1 MVSQKNV
8 LIEDYYN
15 EHYYN
20 KNNGKWLWHHVYKVK
35 ACTVN
40 TLQMLPNRKKATGD
54 EKQGA
59 SFTKL
64 PLTETDKDQSGQF
77 SSDVAAKSLVLFKI
91 QQLKK
96 KR

>member
-1 MVSQKNV
+1 MF
-8 LIEDYYN
+8 
-15 EHYYN
+15 
-20 KNNGKWLWHHVYKVK
+20 
-35 ACTVN
+35 
-40 TLQMLPNRKKATGD
+40 PNRKKAIGD

-91 QQLKK
+91 
-96 KR
+96 